1 MNGSFEFL
9 LVLAALRSCA
19 LEWTDVSPQPTYE
32 MAFLDN

>member
-9 LVLAALRSCA
+9 LGLAALRPCA
-19 LEWTDVSPQPTYE
+19 LEWTDVSPQAAYE